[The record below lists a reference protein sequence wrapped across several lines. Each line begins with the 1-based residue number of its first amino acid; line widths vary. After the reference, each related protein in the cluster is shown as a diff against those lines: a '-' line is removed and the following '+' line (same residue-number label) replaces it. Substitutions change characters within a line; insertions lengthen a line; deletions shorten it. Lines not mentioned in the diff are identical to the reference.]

1 MVKGDEK
8 TPKCLGTMNRIFHNL
23 HLLSLPSPALQ
34 QAAAHIRL
42 LFQYVATCS
51 FVQHFFSSF
60 FASEVAL
67 HLQHP
72 RQISVTCL
80 KNPYCLCLQNI
91 YDRDDLET
99 CNQSSPKLS
108 KLHKSIME
116 PARCWICKQGTRDSS
131 KSWHLRTSCS
141 VRQCINANM
150 GKKAI

>member
-1 MVKGDEK
+1 MSGNHEYNFPQSAFAVLALACTATSCCPYKAPRSICCNVFICSTFLFVIFCFGVC
-8 TPKCLGTMNRIFHNL
+8 TSSSASSTNICHLPKK
-23 HLLSLPSPALQ
+23 SL
-34 QAAAHIRL
+34 
-42 LFQYVATCS
+42 
-51 FVQHFFSSF
+51 
-60 FASEVAL
+60 
-67 HLQHP
+67 
-72 RQISVTCL
+72 
-80 KNPYCLCLQNI
+80 LCLQNI

-131 KSWHLRTSCS
+131 KSWHLRTSFS